1 MVANNALNP
10 PPFAAKLVGVL
21 SARKRCSR
29 RCRLTVGPSPFE
41 MTSNL
46 DKYKADLDNLLKLG
60 HSMAADLS
68 FRHQIKQGSLKK
80 ENEPIARKIEG
91 TFESEYQ
98 RWYTEAVAVIK
109 QLLPD
114 RLAEFEHL
122 LQKRRQAQRD

>member
-1 MVANNALNP
+1 
-10 PPFAAKLVGVL
+10 
-21 SARKRCSR
+21 
-29 RCRLTVGPSPFE
+29 

-46 DKYKADLDNLLKLG
+46 DKYKADLDTLLKLG
-60 HSMAADLS
+60 DSMAADLS
-68 FRHQIKQGSLKK
+68 LRHQIKQGSLKK

-122 LQKRRQAQRD
+122 